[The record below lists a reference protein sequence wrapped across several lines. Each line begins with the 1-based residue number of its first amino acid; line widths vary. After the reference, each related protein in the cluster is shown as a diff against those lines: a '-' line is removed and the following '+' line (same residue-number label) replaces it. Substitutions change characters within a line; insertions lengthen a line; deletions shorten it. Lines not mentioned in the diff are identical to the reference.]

1 MFKFYFYLLLTL
13 IFSISCS
20 PFGDIKQASQVAEV
34 VVEVITEEPEPVQQ
48 KVKGPK
54 SDLIKMIVKKESV
67 EDIEVAIQ
75 NGSDL
80 ENRNDFHQN
89 TVLMR
94 AILKKRE
101 GVSELLI
108 ESGADINARNLYE
121 DTPLIV
127 SILKKREGISKLLI
141 EAGADIHA
149 RNEGGYTPL
158 MLAAQKKQV
167 ETVKLLLAYGA
178 DVDAVDNLGDSVMSH
193 AKRAIGFSK
202 PKKIMKILRD
212 AGAKGYDDGYHNN
225 DNDYRNRK

>member
-1 MFKFYFYLLLTL
+1 MFKFYFYFLLILV
-13 IFSISCS
+13 FSIACS

-34 VVEVITEEPEPVQQ
+34 VVEIITEKPEPVQQ
-48 KVKGPK
+48 EVKGPK

-67 EDIEVAIQ
+67 EEIEVAIQ

-101 GVSELLI
+101 EGISKLLI

-141 EAGADIHA
+141 ESGADIHA

-178 DVDAVDNLGDSVMSH
+178 DVHAVDNLGDSVMSH

-202 PKKIMKILRD
+202 PRKIMKILRD
-212 AGAKGYDDGYHNN
+212 AGAKGYDDGYHKN
-225 DNDYRNRK
+225 NDYRSRK